1 MLRTKQH
8 VVKKTEQ
15 EWMQMEAT
23 IGGHEQRLES
33 NFILTHQ
40 SRYRYNCTGKLF
52 DSGLSCYKT
61 KYWSKDTAFRK
72 LDLMEFDDNGW
83 AVIHHMV
90 AADKPLLNQVRI
102 FCDADKNLLSL
113 QTRDQFKYTPLL
125 LACHS
130 GKADSVRCL
139 IELGADLAQRDSNG
153 YTALHVSALREN
165 EQCMRALLDTNKT
178 QWKEMIN
185 IISRGKN
192 DEVEALA
199 DQLKKLFEDGAGPK
213 EKLRT
218 LFVEKFDGLE
228 AIKTS
233 LSDQRRS
240 NERAIA
246 LIDLLITI
254 FEVKGDYQEQFVSI
268 GGIPVITDIL
278 KTAGS
283 LEVSGYG
290 FDCLNIMAQTNVEW
304 AYVMFQNGL
313 TENIISALTRNDAVT
328 LPLLTGAITLLA
340 KMLRSNEAVPASIGD
355 QSDIFGLL
363 ANCFD
368 MVNADDLAEGAYLT
382 TSLLSVFD
390 ALLSLTKIRLVSPKF
405 PRLYAPF

>member
-1 MLRTKQH
+1 MK
-8 VVKKTEQ
+8 VFVE
-15 EWMQMEAT
+15 
-23 IGGHEQRLES
+23 
-33 NFILTHQ
+33 
-40 SRYRYNCTGKLF
+40 LF
-52 DSGLSCYKT
+52 
-61 KYWSKDTAFRK
+61 
-72 LDLMEFDDNGW
+72 
-83 AVIHHMV
+83 
-90 AADKPLLNQVRI
+90 
-102 FCDADKNLLSL
+102 
-113 QTRDQFKYTPLL
+113 
-125 LACHS
+125 
-130 GKADSVRCL
+130 
-139 IELGADLAQRDSNG
+139 AQ
-153 YTALHVSALREN
+153 EN

-228 AIKTS
+228 AVKTS

-283 LEVSGYG
+283 LEG
-290 FDCLNIMAQTNVEW
+290 
-304 AYVMFQNGL
+304 
-313 TENIISALTRNDAVT
+313 
-328 LPLLTGAITLLA
+328 
-340 KMLRSNEAVPASIGD
+340 
-355 QSDIFGLL
+355 
-363 ANCFD
+363 
-368 MVNADDLAEGAYLT
+368 
-382 TSLLSVFD
+382 
-390 ALLSLTKIRLVSPKF
+390 
-405 PRLYAPF
+405 